1 LKTKD
6 EEILKLSRIR
16 DEVESEMSELTASL
30 FQEAHRMV
38 QEANVKRASAEKYL
52 AESNMKIDGLETEV
66 AALKTLVLTS
76 TPSQPNRHLHPQLS
90 AMDHKTNSSSQIKS
104 NGQTTNNILLQGNL
118 KNGNNKS
125 PMGSISS
132 LSSLNASSIVIG
144 AGGLGNCTTLSS
156 NAQSS
161 ETNGAMNTP
170 NDLIVDQSEQLS
182 GSPYGNGA
190 LVPVGCT
197 PNSGGEMRNVDPNLR
212 QEYLEWKKNPSLD
225 RDSSEFLNRIYKEDI
240 DLCLDFP
247 IDSDN
252 QYLKSDLHEAIH
264 KQSICITPL
273 KPEKNEFKKHCPLLN
288 SKNVLCKFHV
298 RLGLDDNPKERDEL
312 FISQLARNRI
322 TAVCTFLNYLDYI
335 IKGLVK
341 SHHNDVYW
349 EILQLRKSM
358 VLARFGFS
366 PD

>member
-1 LKTKD
+1 
-6 EEILKLSRIR
+6 
-16 DEVESEMSELTASL
+16 
-30 FQEAHRMV
+30 
-38 QEANVKRASAEKYL
+38 
-52 AESNMKIDGLETEV
+52 
-66 AALKTLVLTS
+66 
-76 TPSQPNRHLHPQLS
+76 
-90 AMDHKTNSSSQIKS
+90 
-104 NGQTTNNILLQGNL
+104 
-118 KNGNNKS
+118 
-125 PMGSISS
+125 MGSISS

-156 NAQSS
+156 TAQSS
-161 ETNGAMNTP
+161 EMTGAINTP
-170 NDLIVDQSEQLS
+170 NDPNADPNDQLS
-182 GSPYGNGA
+182 GSPYANGV

-247 IDSDN
+247 IDKEN

-273 KPEKNEFKKHCPLLN
+273 KPEKNEFRKHCPLLN

-298 RLGLDDNPKERDEL
+298 RLGLKGNSEDRDEL

>member
-1 LKTKD
+1 M
-6 EEILKLSRIR
+6 IFSCR
-16 DEVESEMSELTASL
+16 
-30 FQEAHRMV
+30 
-38 QEANVKRASAEKYL
+38 
-52 AESNMKIDGLETEV
+52 
-66 AALKTLVLTS
+66 
-76 TPSQPNRHLHPQLS
+76 
-90 AMDHKTNSSSQIKS
+90 
-104 NGQTTNNILLQGNL
+104 NL

-144 AGGLGNCTTLSS
+144 AGGLSNCTTINST
-156 NAQSS
+156 AQSS
-161 ETNGAMNTP
+161 EMTGALNTP
-170 NDLIVDQSEQLS
+170 NDLNADASEQLS
-182 GSPYGNGA
+182 GSPYANGV

-225 RDSSEFLNRIYKEDI
+225 RNSSAFLNRIYKEDI

-247 IDSDN
+247 IDPEYM
-252 QYLKSDLHEAIH
+252 YLKSDLHEAIH

-298 RLGLDDNPKERDEL
+298 RLGLNDYPEERNEL
-312 FISQLARNRI
+312 LISQLARNRI